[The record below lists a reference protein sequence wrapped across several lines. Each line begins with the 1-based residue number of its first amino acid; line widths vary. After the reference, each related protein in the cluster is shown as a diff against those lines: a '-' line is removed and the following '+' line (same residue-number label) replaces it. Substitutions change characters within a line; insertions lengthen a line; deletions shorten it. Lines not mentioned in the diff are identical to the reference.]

1 MVPLRQELNRT
12 KDSYSKERMA
22 RLSAQQETSMLKD
35 QLLRL
40 EKINEDL
47 ERDVKSIPALADSNE
62 LLKADLQRIRN
73 RYVWVCRM
81 ERPIT
86 GATASCV
93 CLYVC
98 ISVQLYAF

>member
-1 MVPLRQELNRT
+1 
-12 KDSYSKERMA
+12 
-22 RLSAQQETSMLKD
+22 MLKD

-73 RYVWVCRM
+73 RYVRSACH
-81 ERPIT
+81 
-86 GATASCV
+86 TAQDEMSSVLSAYMCA
-93 CLYVC
+93 YVC
-98 ISVQLYAF
+98 AYVCAAVY